1 MNLSEAEDHV
11 RISHGV
17 SEVSE
22 VYESINLP
30 ENQQSL
36 RPFKCKFCDTP
47 TLFPS
52 EQQLDEHISAHGP
65 FYLSK
70 INRFSKRVCRFCPA
84 SLEEKKECSECK
96 LLIKSLVREQSNST
110 SFNHLIRLESTFE
123 ILLAIFVVIVALF
136 IYFFKLL
143 Q

>member
-11 RISHGV
+11 RISHRV

-36 RPFKCKFCDTP
+36 RPFKCKFCHNP

-52 EQQLDEHISAHGP
+52 EQQLDEHISARGP

-70 INRFSKRVCRFCPA
+70 TNRFSKRVCRLCLA

-96 LLIKSLVREQSNST
+96 SLIKSLVREQSNST
-110 SFNHLIRLESTFE
+110 SFNHLNQLESTLE